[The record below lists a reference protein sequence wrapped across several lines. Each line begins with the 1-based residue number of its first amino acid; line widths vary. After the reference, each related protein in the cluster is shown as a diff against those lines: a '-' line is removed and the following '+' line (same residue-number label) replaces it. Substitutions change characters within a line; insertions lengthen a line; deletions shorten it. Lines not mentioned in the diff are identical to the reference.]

1 MYAGDGE
8 PIEETAED
16 IARSVLDGIL
26 RQVAGGFCIISFYYN
41 NRQALFAFKVWSIIF
56 CIVQTKSLCT

>member
-41 NRQALFAFKVWSIIF
+41 NRQALFAFKV
-56 CIVQTKSLCT
+56 